1 MKDII
6 RTVGAI
12 ILRISHGYE
21 LQGDND
27 PFVDLANRATEQLS
41 LSSSPG
47 AFLVD
52 VVPFLKYVP
61 AWMPGAGFQRT
72 AKEWSKTLEEMV
84 EMPYNFT
91 KEQMALGTAAPSFTS
106 NLLDNNKLSED
117 EEFNIKWSA
126 ASLYS
131 GKLRTCFIDIYPL
144 IRNYRWC

>member
-21 LQGDND
+21 LQGHND

-91 KEQMALGTAAPSFTS
+91 KEQMALDRKSVV
-106 NLLDNNKLSED
+106 
-117 EEFNIKWSA
+117 
-126 ASLYS
+126 
-131 GKLRTCFIDIYPL
+131 
-144 IRNYRWC
+144 